1 MRGISLQGNDIS
13 CKRICC
19 TEFSKSPFVVVN
31 RLGTELSQMNKG
43 IWRTNEKK
51 KKKKRRKKTE
61 KRKKNQKKKKKKKQ
75 TNRKTKKQGN
85 KDLIVQGKFYF
96 VLTP

>member
-1 MRGISLQGNDIS
+1 MPKDCS
-13 CKRICC
+13 

-43 IWRTNEKK
+43 IWRTKEYGEQMKK
-51 KKKKRRKKTE
+51 KKKE
-61 KRKKNQKKKKKKKQ
+61 Q

-85 KDLIVQGKFYF
+85 KDLKVRGKFYF

>member
-13 CKRICC
+13 CKRICS

-31 RLGTELSQMNKG
+31 RLGTELSQMNEG

-51 KKKKRRKKTE
+51 KKKKE
-61 KRKKNQKKKKKKKQ
+61 Q

>member
-1 MRGISLQGNDIS
+1 MPKDRS
-13 CKRICC
+13 

-51 KKKKRRKKTE
+51 KKKKGANKQKNEKTRKQRLKSEGQILFCVDTI
-61 KRKKNQKKKKKKKQ
+61 NISACLILGLFN
-75 TNRKTKKQGN
+75 NRLACRIFGP
-85 KDLIVQGKFYF
+85 L
-96 VLTP
+96 

>member
-13 CKRICC
+13 CERICS

-43 IWRTNEKK
+43 IWRKM
-51 KKKKRRKKTE
+51 
-61 KRKKNQKKKKKKKQ
+61 KKKKKKKEQ

-85 KDLIVQGKFYF
+85 KDLILQGKFYF

>member
-1 MRGISLQGNDIS
+1 MPKDCS
-13 CKRICC
+13 

-51 KKKKRRKKTE
+51 KKKGANKQKNEKTRKQRLKSEGQILFCVDTI
-61 KRKKNQKKKKKKKQ
+61 NISACLILGLFN
-75 TNRKTKKQGN
+75 NRLACRIFGP
-85 KDLIVQGKFYF
+85 L
-96 VLTP
+96 

>member
-1 MRGISLQGNDIS
+1 MPKDCS
-13 CKRICC
+13 

-31 RLGTELSQMNKG
+31 RLGMELSQMNKG

-51 KKKKRRKKTE
+51 KKKKE
-61 KRKKNQKKKKKKKQ
+61 Q

-85 KDLIVQGKFYF
+85 KDLKVRGKFYF

>member
-1 MRGISLQGNDIS
+1 
-13 CKRICC
+13 
-19 TEFSKSPFVVVN
+19 
-31 RLGTELSQMNKG
+31 MNKG

-51 KKKKRRKKTE
+51 KKKKE
-61 KRKKNQKKKKKKKQ
+61 Q

-85 KDLIVQGKFYF
+85 KDLKVRGKFYF

>member
-13 CKRICC
+13 CKRICS

-51 KKKKRRKKTE
+51 KKKE
-61 KRKKNQKKKKKKKQ
+61 Q
-75 TNRKTKKQGN
+75 TNRKTEKQGN

>member
-13 CKRICC
+13 CKRICS

-51 KKKKRRKKTE
+51 KKKE
-61 KRKKNQKKKKKKKQ
+61 Q

>member
-13 CKRICC
+13 CKRICS

-51 KKKKRRKKTE
+51 KKKKE
-61 KRKKNQKKKKKKKQ
+61 Q

>member
-13 CKRICC
+13 CKRICS

-31 RLGTELSQMNKG
+31 RLGTELGQMNKG

-51 KKKKRRKKTE
+51 KKKKE
-61 KRKKNQKKKKKKKQ
+61 Q

>member
-13 CKRICC
+13 CKRICS

-31 RLGTELSQMNKG
+31 RLGTELGQMNEG

-51 KKKKRRKKTE
+51 KKKKKKGA
-61 KRKKNQKKKKKKKQ
+61 NKQ
-75 TNRKTKKQGN
+75 KTKKQGN

>member
-13 CKRICC
+13 CKRICS

-43 IWRTNEKK
+43 IWRKM
-51 KKKKRRKKTE
+51 
-61 KRKKNQKKKKKKKQ
+61 KKKKKKKKKKKEQ

>member
-13 CKRICC
+13 CKRICS

-31 RLGTELSQMNKG
+31 RLGTELGQMNKG

-51 KKKKRRKKTE
+51 KKE
-61 KRKKNQKKKKKKKQ
+61 Q

>member
-1 MRGISLQGNDIS
+1 
-13 CKRICC
+13 
-19 TEFSKSPFVVVN
+19 
-31 RLGTELSQMNKG
+31 MNKG

-51 KKKKRRKKTE
+51 KKKKE
-61 KRKKNQKKKKKKKQ
+61 Q
-75 TNRKTKKQGN
+75 TNRKTEKQGN

>member
-1 MRGISLQGNDIS
+1 MPKDCS
-13 CKRICC
+13 

-51 KKKKRRKKTE
+51 KKKKKE
-61 KRKKNQKKKKKKKQ
+61 Q

-85 KDLIVQGKFYF
+85 KDLKVRGKFYF

>member
-1 MRGISLQGNDIS
+1 
-13 CKRICC
+13 
-19 TEFSKSPFVVVN
+19 
-31 RLGTELSQMNKG
+31 MNKG
-43 IWRTNEKK
+43 IWRKMKKKKEKK
-51 KKKKRRKKTE
+51 KE
-61 KRKKNQKKKKKKKQ
+61 Q

>member
-1 MRGISLQGNDIS
+1 M
-13 CKRICC
+13 K
-19 TEFSKSPFVVVN
+19 K
-31 RLGTELSQMNKG
+31 KK
-43 IWRTNEKK
+43 EKK
-51 KKKKRRKKTE
+51 KE
-61 KRKKNQKKKKKKKQ
+61 Q

>member
-1 MRGISLQGNDIS
+1 MPKDCS
-13 CKRICC
+13 

-51 KKKKRRKKTE
+51 KKKKE
-61 KRKKNQKKKKKKKQ
+61 Q

>member
-51 KKKKRRKKTE
+51 KKKKE
-61 KRKKNQKKKKKKKQ
+61 Q